1 MIITITMD
9 RDVHAACN
17 MIEYYNVY
25 KTLNPTH
32 VGSMSKFNPTCVGS
46 MSKFNPTCVGSM
58 SKFNP
63 TCVRS
68 MPRGMITY
76 KSYKNC
82 LEQEALRSLASE

>member
-46 MSKFNPTCVGSM
+46 MSKFNPTCV
-58 SKFNP
+58 
-63 TCVRS
+63 RS

>member
-32 VGSMSKFNPTCVGS
+32 VATCVGS

>member
-32 VGSMSKFNPTCVGS
+32 VGSMSKFNPTCV
-46 MSKFNPTCVGSM
+46 
-58 SKFNP
+58 
-63 TCVRS
+63 RS